1 MQTEFKI
8 TVSSPELAEAINNL
22 ATAIAGFKMPT
33 TVSGKELEKAI
44 MTATKEAVEGKSV
57 ESMSQ
62 VDMATPAE
70 SKANKEDNPAP
81 KKKVEQSSM
90 NLPQSGEEIT
100 LESLRT
106 LGAKLKAKGVATKQ
120 VISDMG
126 YEKLSAVP
134 QERYAEL
141 NQRFNDLLENADGE
155 A

>member
-8 TVSSPELAEAINNL
+8 TISSPELAEAINNL
-22 ATAIAGFKMPT
+22 ATVIAGFKMPT

-44 MTATKEAVEGKSV
+44 MIATKEAVESKSV

-70 SKANKEDNPAP
+70 SKAKKEDKSEP
-81 KKKVEQSSM
+81 KEKVEQSSM

-100 LESLRT
+100 LESPRT

>member
-1 MQTEFKI
+1 
-8 TVSSPELAEAINNL
+8 
-22 ATAIAGFKMPT
+22 
-33 TVSGKELEKAI
+33 
-44 MTATKEAVEGKSV
+44 
-57 ESMSQ
+57 
-62 VDMATPAE
+62 MATPAE
-70 SKANKEDNPAP
+70 SKAKKEDKSEP
-81 KKKVEQSSM
+81 KEKVEQSSM